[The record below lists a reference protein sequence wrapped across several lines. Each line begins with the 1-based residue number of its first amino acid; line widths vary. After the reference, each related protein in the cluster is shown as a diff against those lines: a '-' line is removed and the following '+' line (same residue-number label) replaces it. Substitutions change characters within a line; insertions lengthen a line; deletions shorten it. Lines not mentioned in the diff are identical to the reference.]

1 MNVSKLRLLTFD
13 VTGTLLKFRS
23 APGKQYGEIGAMYGI
38 LCDNDLLNQNFKAY
52 WHKMNREHPNFGL
65 NTGLGWESWWKQLI
79 GGTFKDAKLNIDEKK
94 LDAVASHLIE
104 AYKTS
109 TCWQP
114 SYGALDLLSYLK
126 HKGLTLG
133 VISNFDPRLDVTLA
147 NTKLRHY
154 FDFVLTSYEFGI
166 EKPDPKIYSEAMRL
180 SGLKD
185 LKAEECLHIGDKA
198 AFDYKGAA
206 DSGWGA
212 ALVQDKDG
220 KNVQKKYG
228 YVDSEHVFSSLY
240 DFHRHLQGNSPNEVA
255 VKSG

>member
-38 LCDNDLLNQNFKAY
+38 LCDNDQLNQNFKAY
-52 WHKMNREHPNFGL
+52 WHQMNRDHPNFGL
-65 NTGLGWESWWKQLI
+65 NTGVGWENWWKQLI
-79 GGTFKDAKLNIDEKK
+79 SGTFRDAKLNIDDKK

-114 SYGALDLLSYLK
+114 SYGSLDLLSYLK
-126 HKGLTLG
+126 RKGLTLG
-133 VISNFDPRLDVTLA
+133 VISNFDPRLDVTLI

-166 EKPDPKIYSEAMRL
+166 EKPDPKIYEAAMQL
-180 SGLKD
+180 SKLSD
-185 LKAEECLHIGDKA
+185 LKAEECLHVGDKA
-198 AFDYKGAA
+198 ALDYKGAA
-206 DSGWGA
+206 DSGWAA
-212 ALVQDKDG
+212 ALIQDHKPEEV
-220 KNVQKKYG
+220 KKKYG
-228 YVDSEHVFSSLY
+228 YVDTDHVFSSLY
-240 DFHRHLQGNSPNEVA
+240 DFHKHFESNNSNQVA
-255 VKSG
+255 AQSY